1 MQLFYNPNIDETTE
15 SFSFDKEESKH
26 IIKVL
31 RKKDT
36 DILFV
41 TNGLGLLLKTEITL
55 ASDNKCTVKTLAT
68 EQAET
73 SKYHLHLAVA
83 PTKMNDRYEWFLEK
97 ATEIG
102 VHEIT
107 PIICDRSERKA
118 VNQERFEKI
127 LLTAMKQSNVCF
139 LPKLNEAITFKEF
152 IKHKNDG
159 LQLIAHCEETN
170 KKSLKSVLKAN
181 ENVTLL
187 IGPEGDFSE
196 KEIALAIENNFVA
209 VSLGN
214 TRLRTETAAIVA
226 CHSVVFL
233 NESPLTPTRATA
245 NWRSKGGI
253 TE

>member
-1 MQLFYNPNIDETTE
+1 MQLFYNSDINETTQ

-41 TNGLGLLLKTEITL
+41 TNGLGYLFKTEITL
-55 ASDNKCTVKTLAT
+55 ASDNKCTVKILSV
-68 EQAET
+68 EK
-73 SKYHLHLAVA
+73 SKTPKFHLHLAVA

-102 VHEIT
+102 IHEIT
-107 PIICDRSERKA
+107 PIICDRSERKV

-127 LLTAMKQSNVCF
+127 LLTAMKQSNVLF
-139 LPKLNEAITFKEF
+139 LPKLNPAVSFKEF
-152 IKHKNDG
+152 LQNNNDS
-159 LQLIAHCEETN
+159 LLLIAHCEETN
-170 KKSLKSVLKAN
+170 KKSLKSILKPNTNA
-181 ENVTLL
+181 TIL

-196 KEIALAIENNFVA
+196 KEITLALENNFIP
-209 VSLGN
+209 VSLGS

-226 CHSVVFL
+226 CHSVVFI
-233 NESPLTPTRATA
+233 NED
-245 NWRSKGGI
+245 
-253 TE
+253 